1 MAEAKVTLVIRPNG
15 DIPFDDDHPHKAQIL
30 GELVNAGHTLRVN
43 PDTGK
48 LERMFPQLK
57 PSEVIVLHTS
67 GNPAAEIKG

>member
-43 PDTGK
+43 PDTGHHQIVD
-48 LERMFPQLK
+48 RPLK
-57 PSEVIVLHTS
+57 PAP
-67 GNPAAEIKG
+67 GND